1 MAEMDSDAAIFRGFY
16 LRAAGEGATWDSAC
30 DRYPSFASWV
40 DNMRRTFPQKAKLTC
55 MCRVCVLNCLVFL
68 FFFPSSTWVNSYK
81 KETVKKKKKGRRK
94 KGSTS
99 TNQTSLKINQ
109 FFLNSKTI
117 EHNSVICFNHIIFS
131 LKVSNH
137 MGGRFFFSFFFN

>member
-1 MAEMDSDAAIFRGFY
+1 MYVPCVCPKLSCFFVFFSKFHM
-16 LRAAGEGATWDSAC
+16 GE
-30 DRYPSFASWV
+30 
-40 DNMRRTFPQKAKLTC
+40 
-55 MCRVCVLNCLVFL
+55 FL
-68 FFFPSSTWVNSYK
+68 QERNSKK
-81 KETVKKKKKGRRK
+81 KEKGAK
-94 KGSTS
+94 EKGSTS

>member
-1 MAEMDSDAAIFRGFY
+1 
-16 LRAAGEGATWDSAC
+16 
-30 DRYPSFASWV
+30 
-40 DNMRRTFPQKAKLTC
+40 MRRTLPQKAKLTC

-137 MGGRFFFSFFFN
+137 MGGRFFLVFFLTKP